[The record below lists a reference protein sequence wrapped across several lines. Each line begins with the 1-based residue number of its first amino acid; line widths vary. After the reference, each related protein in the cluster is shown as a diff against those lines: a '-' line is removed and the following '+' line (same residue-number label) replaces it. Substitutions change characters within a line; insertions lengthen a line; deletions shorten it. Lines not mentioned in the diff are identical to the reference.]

1 MERYLPF
8 NSIRKQY
15 KLRVSNELQMYALK
29 SLRDIL
35 LLALAFF
42 IENTALQVISSV
54 KHNHIPLRDL
64 FYELLRKIT
73 SRKQFCVAYRLSV
86 EQLVLCW
93 VFFCFLNGSK
103 GLTTI
108 QKSIRCLIIARA
120 LRVCL
125 FSMTILPSP
134 KIHCNFTQPINPF
147 KVTVGGACNDLL
159 YSGHV
164 TIYTVVAISLTI
176 LSQNYSSRTCRYG
189 LPILVWLYITQ
200 YIICTIFERH
210 HYSIDMFLG
219 LIVTLLLWQCKPLH
233 IDLPEVPQNLFLHLN
248 QLVFP
253 KFHSAHKEV

>member
-15 KLRVSNELQMYALK
+15 KLR
-29 SLRDIL
+29 
-35 LLALAFF
+35 
-42 IENTALQVISSV
+42 
-54 KHNHIPLRDL
+54 
-64 FYELLRKIT
+64 IT

-93 VFFCFLNGSK
+93 IFFCFLNGSK

-176 LSQNYSSRTCRYG
+176 LSQNYSSRICRYG